1 MSNIDTIGYAK
12 TGRLFTATNVSAK
25 ILTVVGTAMTGLIV
39 YNPIGSNKLLS
50 FMTAGFTWG
59 TIPPSAQAIGIA
71 ISPSQPVIP
80 SSNTVGSALIKSAT
94 GGPGSSVAQA
104 WDVSTLGVA
113 CVVARWF
120 GGAAWITGGSGEA
133 PYMMVDKI
141 DGELGLVPGAAAAFC
156 MIGGTGPTGM
166 ASLSFIEIDVA

>member
-1 MSNIDTIGYAK
+1 MSVDTIAYAK
-12 TGRLFTATNVSAK
+12 AGRTFTAVNVSAK
-25 ILTVVGTAMTGLIV
+25 IVTVVGTAMTGLIV
-39 YNPIGSNKLLS
+39 YNPIGSGRYIAL
-50 FMTAGFTWG
+50 MTAGFTWG

-71 ISPSQPVIP
+71 ISPVQPVIP

-94 GGPGSSVAQA
+94 GSANAASVAQA

-113 CVVARWF
+113 CVAARWF

-141 DGELGLVPGAAAAFC
+141 DGELGLMPGAAAAFC

-166 ASLSFIEIDVA
+166 ASLSYVEVDI